1 LTQLFEL
8 FATNLLPI
16 LVVAG
21 IGFCLQRLLQI
32 DPKPLSRVAFYACL
46 PALVFQLLVNSRIPP
61 GDLLRLMGLAAILI
75 LLMAL
80 LSGAAARGLHLPPG
94 LAAGF
99 VLSATFMNAGNYGLS
114 LTKFAY
120 GEMGLALASVF
131 FVASSM
137 LSNSLGV
144 YIAAVGRTSYVR
156 ALIGLFRVPAL
167 YAIALAVFV
176 RAADVSLPFAV
187 ARPIELLAQA
197 AVPIMLLLLG
207 MQMSAAG
214 PLKRPGL
221 LALAVGLRLVVSPL
235 VAWFLAPAVGL
246 AGLASQ
252 VGILEA
258 ATPTAVTNAII
269 ALEFDAEP
277 SFVTSAVLF
286 STLLSPLT
294 ITPLLALLAR

>member
-1 LTQLFEL
+1 LSLLYALFT
-8 FATNLLPI
+8 ANLLPI

-21 IGFCLQRLLQI
+21 IGFALQRLLQI

-46 PALVFQLLVNSRIPP
+46 PALVFQLLINTQIPP
-61 GDLLRLMGLAAILI
+61 GDILRMMGLAAL
-75 LLMAL
+75 LVGLMAL
-80 LSGAAARGLHLPPG
+80 LSTAAARGLRLGPG

-99 VLSATFMNAGNYGLS
+99 VLSVTFMNAGNFGLS

-120 GEMGLALASVF
+120 GETGLALASIF
-131 FVASSM
+131 YVASSM
-137 LSNSLGV
+137 LSTALGV
-144 YIAAVGRTSYVR
+144 YIATVGRTSPLR
-156 ALIGLFRVPAL
+156 ALLGLFRVPAL
-167 YAIALAVFV
+167 YAIPLAVSV
-176 RAADVSLPFAV
+176 RAAALPLPFAV

-214 PLKRPGL
+214 PVKRPGL
-221 LALAVGLRLVVSPL
+221 LALAVGMRLVLSPL
-235 VAWFLAPAVGL
+235 IAWFLAPGL
-246 AGLASQ
+246 GLVGLASQ

-258 ATPTAVTNAII
+258 ATPAAVTNAII

-277 SFVTSAVLF
+277 TFVTSAVLF

-294 ITPLLALLAR
+294 ITPLLALLGS